1 MNIEDNTILTLGI
14 IAFCVFLMAFWFLI
28 LPDYLHI
35 HDLLYF
41 FGFIITVIV
50 TVMVALY
57 INEANKS
64 PMEDLQKKNE

>member
-1 MNIEDNTILTLGI
+1 MNIEDNSILILGTI
-14 IAFCVFLMAFWFLI
+14 AVCVFLMALWFLI
-28 LPDYLHI
+28 LPDHLHM
-35 HDLLYF
+35 HSLLYF

>member
-1 MNIEDNTILTLGI
+1 MNIEDNSILILGI
-14 IAFCVFLMAFWFLI
+14 IAVCIFLMAFWFLI

-35 HDLLYF
+35 HFLLYLC
-41 FGFIITVIV
+41 GFIITVIV

-64 PMEDLQKKNE
+64 PEQKENLK